1 VLGTLCPC
9 FIAELCNISVDEHD
23 FNEAEHCEC
32 KPASPFTFDVNAL
45 DESAPIATHFESQL
59 ISSLDTSETICVQHY
74 HSVPHFLAGPALF
87 VKHCTLLI

>member
-9 FIAELCNISVDEHD
+9 SIAELCNISVDEHD

-45 DESAPIATHFESQL
+45 DDTTPIPTHFESLL
-59 ISSLDTSETICVQHY
+59 ISSLDAFTMVRAHY
-74 HSVPHFLAGPALF
+74 YYPLPHFLAGPALF